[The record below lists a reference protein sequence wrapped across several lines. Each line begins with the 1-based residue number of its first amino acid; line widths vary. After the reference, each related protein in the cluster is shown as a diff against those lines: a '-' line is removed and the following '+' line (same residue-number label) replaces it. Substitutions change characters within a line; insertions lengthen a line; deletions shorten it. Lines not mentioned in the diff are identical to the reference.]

1 MKIDQEK
8 LTTLVSDAI
17 LKMFDDNDPNL
28 INPDYLND
36 PEQLTRFFY
45 ALSIRGPH
53 LFFNELAEKKISVS
67 KFHELM
73 GEVMVEL
80 EK

>member
-1 MKIDQEK
+1 MKINQEK
-8 LTTLVSDAI
+8 LTSLVFDSI
-17 LKMFDDNDPNL
+17 LRMFHDNDPDL
-28 INPDYLND
+28 INPDLLND

-45 ALSIRGPH
+45 ALSIKGPH
-53 LFFNELAEKKISVS
+53 LFFNKLAEKKISVS
-67 KFHELM
+67 EFHELM